1 MISISYSVFIDNSK
15 NLVFPTM
22 CDAYVKLEYAKHNMT
37 NKIGIWDISGSFTG
51 QFVIKPY
58 DVNGYGD
65 STLETEVDKTAN
77 GGAGNNSSNKTMP
90 SIAENI
96 SNTLKNNH
104 DQKYLPNSQ
113 RYNHEMCIFYNNNM
127 GVYLVNTT
135 SHNQNNPAEYKI
147 KFILKI
153 GGTSTTLESP
163 TVFTSRKHH
172 YSDTSK
178 VQSQT
183 TPGGATVQL
192 WNDYH
197 LQFLYD
203 GYKVIGKEAG
213 QPPYV
218 NNANEYNTGWTIKY
232 TPNSTPT
239 TGYEPNA
246 RQVALVINDPVGNQP
261 IPTDCLPVGMELFND
276 KGVTLGTI
284 LSHIPKGGIFTHHM
298 IVMNPLPVV
307 HTVPTFTDGSKIY
320 VPVEREPMYIQTTAH
335 IGIGFEQ
342 STKRMSI
349 FYNGVEV
356 ATGTHGSVSGNFSFD
371 VSDIY
376 LGQSANLSYPD
387 NRKTQFMGEY
397 NSVLFTDTYMTEFT
411 SLFNTLAPYS
421 DIKLYYDFSEGRDD

>member
-1 MISISYSVFIDNSK
+1 VINISYSVFIDNSK

-22 CDAYVKLEYAKHNMT
+22 CDAYVKLEYAKHNIT
-37 NKIGIWDISGSFTG
+37 NKLGIWDISGSFTG

-65 STLETEVDKTAN
+65 STLEDEIDKTAN
-77 GGAGNNSSNKTMP
+77 GGAGNNSSRKTMP

-96 SNTLKNNH
+96 TNNPPDNNH
-104 DQKYLPNSQ
+104 DQKYLPNSE
-113 RYNHEMCIFYNNNM
+113 RYSHKMCIFHNNNM
-127 GVYLVNTT
+127 SLYLVNTT
-135 SHNQNNPAEYKI
+135 THNQNNPAEYKI
-147 KFILKI
+147 EFTVKI
-153 GGTSTTLESP
+153 GGTASTIQSP
-163 TVFTSRKHH
+163 TVFTSRKYH
-172 YSDTSK
+172 YADTSK

-183 TPGGATVQL
+183 TPSGATVQL

-218 NNANEYNTGWTIKY
+218 NNANEYNAGWTIKY

-239 TGYEPNA
+239 SGYDPNT
-246 RQVALVINDPVGNQP
+246 RQVGITINNPVGNQP
-261 IPTDCLPVGMELFND
+261 QPRYSLPVGMELFND
-276 KGVTLGTI
+276 KGVSLGTI
-284 LSHIPKGGIFTHHM
+284 LQHTISTHHS
-298 IVMNPLPVV
+298 IIMNPLPVV

-349 FYNGVEV
+349 FYNGIEV
-356 ATGTHGSVSGNFSFD
+356 ATGTHGSSSGNFSFD
-371 VSDIY
+371 ASDIY
-376 LGQSANLSYPD
+376 LGQSANLSYPN

-397 NSVLFTDTYMTEFT
+397 NSVLFTDTYMTKFT